1 MVTQTWTLHTFLH
14 YDLGISRLY
23 LYKFDFFITLLISF
37 HPSPPYPFLSFPN
50 QIQIED
56 VENEEKR
63 YTLFLELLEAAQK
76 WEDFQMLMLLLQA
89 WPPMM
94 KEEV

>member
-1 MVTQTWTLHTFLH
+1 MLSDQ
-14 YDLGISRLY
+14 GILKLY
-23 LYKFDFFITLLISF
+23 LYKIDFFSHLAVF
-37 HPSPPYPFLSFPN
+37 FPPSPSLPASPFPN
-50 QIQIED
+50 QVQIED

-63 YTLFLELLEAAQK
+63 YALFLELLEAAQK
-76 WEDFQMLMLLLQA
+76 WEDFQLLMLLLQA

>member
-1 MVTQTWTLHTFLH
+1 MTL
-14 YDLGISRLY
+14 GY
-23 LYKFDFFITLLISF
+23 LTIKILTAGPLLFGLQLILTSLLSL
-37 HPSPPYPFLSFPN
+37 HPSS
-50 QIQIED
+50 QVEIED

-63 YTLFLELLEAAQK
+63 YALFLELLEVAQK
-76 WEDFQMLMLLLQA
+76 WEDFQLLMLLLQA

>member
-1 MVTQTWTLHTFLH
+1 MLN
-14 YDLGISRLY
+14 DLGIFSIQY
-23 LYKFDFFITLLISF
+23 PHSG
-37 HPSPPYPFLSFPN
+37 PFLLPSLKLICLSLHTSA
-50 QIQIED
+50 QVQTED

-63 YTLFLELLEAAQK
+63 YALFLELLGAVQK
-76 WEDFQMLMLLLQA
+76 WEDFQLLMLLLQA

>member
-1 MVTQTWTLHTFLH
+1 MFSVLGKARNQCSPSYHFVFIPNWFAFLTTQFLF
-14 YDLGISRLY
+14 L
-23 LYKFDFFITLLISF
+23 
-37 HPSPPYPFLSFPN
+37 PFS

-63 YTLFLELLEAAQK
+63 YSLFQELLEAAQK
-76 WEDFQMLMLLLQA
+76 WEDFQLLILLLQA

>member
-1 MVTQTWTLHTFLH
+1 MFSVLGKARNQCSRSYHFVFIPNWFAFLTTRF
-14 YDLGISRLY
+14 LFL
-23 LYKFDFFITLLISF
+23 
-37 HPSPPYPFLSFPN
+37 PFS

-63 YTLFLELLEAAQK
+63 YSLFQELLEAAQK
-76 WEDFQMLMLLLQA
+76 WEDFQLLILLLQA

>member
-1 MVTQTWTLHTFLH
+1 MFSVLGKACSQCSRSYHFVFIPNWFAFLTTQFLF
-14 YDLGISRLY
+14 L
-23 LYKFDFFITLLISF
+23 
-37 HPSPPYPFLSFPN
+37 PFS

-63 YTLFLELLEAAQK
+63 YSLFQELLEAAQK
-76 WEDFQMLMLLLQA
+76 WEDFQLLILLLQA

>member
-1 MVTQTWTLHTFLH
+1 MSWVKLAVNVLVATILFSFQIDLPSSQPGFFL
-14 YDLGISRLY
+14 
-23 LYKFDFFITLLISF
+23 
-37 HPSPPYPFLSFPN
+37 PFS

-63 YTLFLELLEAAQK
+63 YSLFQELLEAAQK
-76 WEDFQMLMLLLQA
+76 WEDFQLLILLLQA

>member
-1 MVTQTWTLHTFLH
+1 MTCWYLTAEILTADPL
-14 YDLGISRLY
+14 RLA
-23 LYKFDFFITLLISF
+23 LRLIC
-37 HPSPPYPFLSFPN
+37 LSLRSSS
-50 QIQIED
+50 QVQIED

-63 YTLFLELLEAAQK
+63 YALFLELLDAAQK
-76 WEDFQMLMLLLQA
+76 WEDFQLLMLLLQA